1 MGWICPIYIFQLHML
16 SCMDWIC
23 PLYIPIAYVVLYVL
37 DLSFIYIFQLHM
49 LSCMCW
55 ICPLYIYS
63 NWICCPVCAGF
74 VLYIYIPIAYV
85 VLYVLDLS
93 FIYIYSNCICC
104 PVKLVSCRYCLV
116 LHMLSSNVVLLSYK
130 SCPAN
135 VTLYMLLCC
144 SVHVRPVNANCM
156 CCPVYIVLNTLSC
169 MCCPVCC
176 PVYIFQHIMS
186 CKYCSPAYIIR
197 CPVCD
202 VLLILSYACYL
213 VNIVLYSF
221 PSTYCSVIMHMQ
233 YA

>member
-1 MGWICPIYIFQLHML
+1 MYCLAWCTYFSILLFLIC
-16 SCMDWIC
+16 C
-23 PLYIPIAYVVLYVL
+23 PVWAGFVLYIYSNCICCPVWAVFVL
-37 DLSFIYIFQLHM
+37 YIFQLHM

-55 ICPLYIYS
+55 ICP
-63 NWICCPVCAGF
+63 CCAV
-74 VLYIYIPIAYV
+74 
-85 VLYVLDLS
+85 
-93 FIYIYSNCICC
+93 
-104 PVKLVSCRYCLV
+104 
-116 LHMLSSNVVLLSYK
+116 LSSKSFLVYILFRNVVLLSYK

-144 SVHVRPVNANCM
+144 SVYVRPVNAN
-156 CCPVYIVLNTLSC
+156 C

-176 PVYIFQHIMS
+176 PVYIFQYIMS

-197 CPVCD
+197 CPVCV
-202 VLLILSYACYL
+202 VLLLSYACYL

>member
-1 MGWICPIYIFQLHML
+1 
-16 SCMDWIC
+16 
-23 PLYIPIAYVVLYVL
+23 
-37 DLSFIYIFQLHM
+37 M

-55 ICPLYIYS
+55 ICPL
-63 NWICCPVCAGF
+63 
-74 VLYIYIPIAYV
+74 
-85 VLYVLDLS
+85 
-93 FIYIYSNCICC
+93 YIYSNCICC